1 MSRRNITWDDV
12 QHTVLKFALPYLS
25 PRATLSLDSALM
37 NHEARHR
44 LVEAYKALTSPGFNQ
59 YVYPDEEDYRALRWV
74 MKKGINLRGFRLA
87 IEDIEGGS
95 GGGLGNYPLEGTLP
109 VH

>member
-1 MSRRNITWDDV
+1 MGGEAMSRRNITWDDV

-59 YVYPDEEDYRALRWV
+59 YVYPDEEDYRALR
-74 MKKGINLRGFRLA
+74 
-87 IEDIEGGS
+87 
-95 GGGLGNYPLEGTLP
+95 
-109 VH
+109 